1 MNTIETAF
9 TGRIGQEPVLKESK
23 SGKPWLSFS
32 VAVGEDENTQWVSV
46 AVFGS
51 RAEELAG
58 SLKKGD
64 RIYAEGRLRL
74 NSWQAKDGS
83 QQCGLSVAAW
93 RVEVLGQIGAKRP
106 RRPKAT
112 ASRAEVFAPL
122 GSAESSAQQLNDPI
136 PF

>member
-1 MNTIETAF
+1 MTGIECAF
-9 TGRIGQEPVLKESK
+9 TGRIGQEPMLKASK
-23 SGKPWLSFS
+23 AGKPWLSFA
-32 VAVGEDENTQWVSV
+32 VAVGEGDDVQWLQV
-46 AVFGS
+46 AAFGS

-83 QQCGLSVAAW
+83 RQLGLSVAAW
-93 RVEVLGQIGAKRP
+93 RVEVLGQIGTKRP
-106 RRPKAT
+106 RKPKAT
-112 ASRAEVFAPL
+112 ASKSEVYAPPDK
-122 GSAESSAQQLNDPI
+122 QPHLNDAI

>member
-1 MNTIETAF
+1 MNTIECAF
-9 TGRIGQEPVLKESK
+9 TGRVGQEPMLKESK
-23 SGKPWLSFS
+23 SGKAWLSLS
-32 VAVGEDENTQWVSV
+32 AAVGEGDDVQWVQV

-51 RAEELAG
+51 RAEELA
-58 SLKKGD
+58 LKKGD

-83 QQCGLSVAAW
+83 QQFGLSVAAW

-106 RRPKAT
+106 RRPKVMAGRT
-112 ASRAEVFAPL
+112 EVFAPL
-122 GSAESSAQQLNDPI
+122 GSAESSAQQLNDAI

>member
-1 MNTIETAF
+1 MNTIECAF
-9 TGRIGQEPVLKESK
+9 TGRIGQEPVLKASK
-23 SGKPWLSFS
+23 AGKPWLSFS
-32 VAVGEDENTQWVSV
+32 AAIGEGDDVQWLQV

-51 RAEELAG
+51 RAEELA
-58 SLKKGD
+58 STLKKGD

-83 QQCGLSVAAW
+83 QQFGLSVAAW

-106 RRPKAT
+106 RKPKVT
-112 ASRAEVFAPL
+112 ASKSEVYAPL
-122 GSAESSAQQLNDPI
+122 DKQPALNDAI